1 MGGEHLSVADR
12 RFYAR
17 PPLDVAR
24 DLLGAR
30 LCRGGVVVRLTEVEA
45 YGGRDDPASH
55 AFRGPTPRC
64 AVMFGPPGHLY
75 VYFVYG
81 MHWCVNIVC
90 GPAGAAAAVLLRA
103 GEVVEG
109 AADAVRGRAHLRRA
123 ELARGPGR
131 LARALAVDGSLNG
144 ADLVLGVPGAP
155 DPLDVSS
162 DVPGPTGIPG
172 VPEATGPGGG
182 AGAAGGRAT
191 PFGLPGPSMP
201 SMPSMGGGV
210 LTGGALVACVG
221 RRIDETRVARGPRI
235 GIRAARDRP
244 WRLWIAGDASV
255 SCPRRDQRR
264 LPVSASS
271 QPLLAPSSQP
281 APPPPSASP
290 SPSAGTAA
298 PAGAE
303 RDSSLTR
310 DRP

>member
-1 MGGEHLSVADR
+1 MGGRRLSVADR

-24 DLLGAR
+24 DLLGVR

-90 GPAGAAAAVLLRA
+90 GPPGAAAAVLLRA

-109 AADAVRGRAHLRRA
+109 AADAVRGRTHLRRA

-144 ADLVLGVPGAP
+144 ADLVPSVPSVPGAP
-155 DPLDVSS
+155 DLRGVSS
-162 DVPGPTGIPG
+162 VVPSPSDIPG
-172 VPEATGPGGG
+172 APDAGGPGGPGGRAVPCVLPGLPRASTGGGAPGGG
-182 AGAAGGRAT
+182 A
-191 PFGLPGPSMP
+191 L
-201 SMPSMGGGV
+201 V
-210 LTGGALVACVG
+210 L
-221 RRIDETRVARGPRI
+221 
-235 GIRAARDRP
+235 
-244 WRLWIAGDASV
+244 
-255 SCPRRDQRR
+255 
-264 LPVSASS
+264 
-271 QPLLAPSSQP
+271 
-281 APPPPSASP
+281 
-290 SPSAGTAA
+290 SAG
-298 PAGAE
+298 PWI
-303 RDSSLTR
+303 D
-310 DRP
+310 